1 MVTAL
6 VLIKI
11 DYSTKAGEIMVR
23 VDASLKGYRGYLG
36 QKDIKSRKVRP
47 IYYKSG
53 IWSQAERKYDATKR
67 EYRGVLK
74 ILKKLQPFL
83 IRCHFVLE
91 TDANVLMAQLNRA
104 ATNHPRALVI

>member
-1 MVTAL
+1 

-11 DYSTKAGEIMVR
+11 DYSTKIGEIIIGVN
-23 VDASLKGYRGYLG
+23 ASLEGYRGYLG
-36 QKDIKSRKVRP
+36 QKDIKFRKVCP

-53 IWSQAERKYDATKR
+53 IWLQAERKYNAIKR
-67 EYRGVLK
+67 ECKGVLK

-83 IRCHFVLE
+83 IRCHFILK
-91 TDANVLMAQLNRA
+91 TDANMLVAQLNRA

>member
-1 MVTAL
+1 

-11 DYSTKAGEIMVR
+11 DYSTKAGEIVVG
-23 VDASLKGYRGYLG
+23 VDTSLKGYKGYLG

-53 IWSQAERKYDATKR
+53 IWSQVKRKYNAIKR

-74 ILKKLQPFL
+74 ILKKL
-83 IRCHFVLE
+83 
-91 TDANVLMAQLNRA
+91 
-104 ATNHPRALVI
+104 